1 MADSPTFRPDTAKDA
16 LEGTEGISAPDHI
29 IEEGDGHFAV
39 WVGSDVAGYV
49 SEDTESLGFWV
60 AEDAEGQFMGQH
72 LTREASAAFL
82 AASFAAKDQD
92 RS

>member
-1 MADSPTFRPDTAKDA
+1 M
-16 LEGTEGISAPDHI
+16 

-39 WVGSDVAGYV
+39 WVGNEVAGYV
-49 SEDTESLGFWV
+49 SEDVENPGFWI

-72 LTREASAAFL
+72 LNCEASAAFL

>member
-1 MADSPTFRPDTAKDA
+1 MSGPDY
-16 LEGTEGISAPDHI
+16 I

-39 WVGSDVAGYV
+39 WVGNEVAGYV
-49 SEDTESLGFWV
+49 SEDVENPGFWV
-60 AEDAEGQFMGQH
+60 AEDAEGQFVGQH
-72 LTREASAAFL
+72 LSCEASAAFL